1 MNQDFG
7 VFINPERPSYS
18 LIKEEVMTTER
29 LGFDSVWLSDHV
41 FGLIGSPANPFYEC
55 WTTTSALVADTQRV
69 KLGQLVLCNPFR
81 HPSLLAKMGATL
93 DSISDGRLILGLGTG
108 WAKNEFNGYG
118 YLFEKPATRVRRV
131 AEAAQIIRKM
141 WTMKS
146 ASFKGRH
153 YEIDNAY
160 CSPKPVQKPHP
171 PIMIAG
177 SGEQLTLKTVAR
189 YADWSNFTAWF
200 GSSEEFRGKVDVLSK
215 HCDAVDRDIGEITKS
230 FAVYVLIGE
239 DRVDVEAKEKSFN
252 ETMVK
257 RWGADC
263 DRKVPMR
270 GTPEDVIQ
278 QIGEY
283 RDAGVDYFIVRFMG
297 GDFKRESA
305 IFAEYVLPEV

>member
-1 MNQDFG
+1 MNKDFG

-18 LIKEEVMTTER
+18 LIKDEVLTAER

-41 FGLIGSPANPFYEC
+41 FGLVGSPANPFYEC
-55 WTTTSALVADTQRV
+55 WTTISALAAETQRV

-81 HPSLLAKMGATL
+81 HPSLLAKMGSTL

-108 WAKNEFNGYG
+108 WAENEFNGYG

-131 AEAAQIIRKM
+131 AEAAQIIKKM
-141 WTMKS
+141 WTMGS

-153 YEIDNAY
+153 YEIENAY
-160 CSPKPVQKPHP
+160 CYPQPVQKPHP

-189 YADWSNFTAWF
+189 YADWSNFMAWF
-200 GSSEEFRGKVDVLSK
+200 GSSEAFKGKVDVLSK
-215 HCDAVDRDIGEITKS
+215 HCDTVDRDISEITES

-239 DRVDVEAKEKSFN
+239 DRVDVEAKEEFFN
-252 ETMVK
+252 ETLVK
-257 RWGADC
+257 RWGANFG
-263 DRKVPMR
+263 RKAPLR
-270 GTPEDVIQ
+270 GTPDKVIQ

-297 GDFKRESA
+297 GDFEHESE
-305 IFAEYVLPEV
+305 IFAEHVLSEV